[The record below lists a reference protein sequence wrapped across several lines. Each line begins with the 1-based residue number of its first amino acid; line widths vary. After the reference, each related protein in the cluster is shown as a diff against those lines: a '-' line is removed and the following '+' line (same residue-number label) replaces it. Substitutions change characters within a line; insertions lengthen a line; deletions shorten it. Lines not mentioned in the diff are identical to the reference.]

1 MSRGGQHPEW
11 DEELRFT
18 ILEDADDILARTQS
32 ASDGLT
38 ASTSSASSLSR
49 IDSPGVTTAQA
60 LATKSRK
67 GPLGKKGGKS
77 MRLAC
82 YADDAKE
89 PELIGECAVSI
100 DDVLKLGEVDEWY
113 DILYKEKYS
122 GEVYLEL
129 TFFSNVGLL
138 RCQLAQADVRTLH
151 LSREMCPGHRCTIM
165 AEQESSMPDPRRCLL
180 IIDYLAESA
189 RQEAYLA

>member
-1 MSRGGQHPEW
+1 
-11 DEELRFT
+11 
-18 ILEDADDILARTQS
+18 
-32 ASDGLT
+32 
-38 ASTSSASSLSR
+38 
-49 IDSPGVTTAQA
+49 
-60 LATKSRK
+60 
-67 GPLGKKGGKS
+67 

-129 TFFSNVGLL
+129 TFFSNVSDRICDEGTSLYQNAPPVK
-138 RCQLAQADVRTLH
+138 RNVPRPSIHNYGGAGVFDAG
-151 LSREMCPGHRCTIM
+151 P
-165 AEQESSMPDPRRCLL
+165 SSMPSQHRLSGGISSSGSVSGMSLYIPPYVKPPLSSTAAPVPSLQPSNSFANLGIPPAHHQQVRTQD
-180 IIDYLAESA
+180 
-189 RQEAYLA
+189 

>member
-1 MSRGGQHPEW
+1 
-11 DEELRFT
+11 
-18 ILEDADDILARTQS
+18 
-32 ASDGLT
+32 
-38 ASTSSASSLSR
+38 
-49 IDSPGVTTAQA
+49 
-60 LATKSRK
+60 
-67 GPLGKKGGKS
+67 

-129 TFFSNVGLL
+129 TFFSNVSDRICDEGTSL
-138 RCQLAQADVRTLH
+138 
-151 LSREMCPGHRCTIM
+151 
-165 AEQESSMPDPRRCLL
+165 
-180 IIDYLAESA
+180 
-189 RQEAYLA
+189 